1 MYPFERFNEDAKQTL
16 TLAQEEAERAHHSYI
31 GTEHLLLG
39 LMRVEKG
46 TAARV
51 LTKLGVSIGQV
62 RKTIESVL
70 GRNERILIQTIIPTS
85 RVKTVI
91 EIAFEEARKMNDRDV
106 DTGHMLMA
114 LVIEGE
120 GIAAHVLEDLGAT
133 NERVVTEVQRA
144 LGAPPAPRPRRLD
157 RPAVS
162 DPGWVIGRSIH
173 VRTPVDD
180 LARLLNSPPIVKQL
194 KARGLDTDA
203 LLRQLSEP
211 PAKVTVL
218 RDGLRTAQGALD
230 LAVREQQA
238 NQVARL
244 QHTVDGLYEMLVSSE
259 QEWLDSLT

>member
-1 MYPFERFNEDAKQTL
+1 MYPFERFNADAKQTL

-70 GRNERILIQTIIPTS
+70 GPNERILVQTIIPTS

-133 NERVVTEVQRA
+133 NERVVTEVQTE
-144 LGAPPAPRPRRLD
+144 LGAPPAPRPRRQD
-157 RPAVS
+157 RQSVS
-162 DPGWVIGRSIH
+162 EPSWAIGRSGH
-173 VRTPVDD
+173 LRTPVDD
-180 LARLLNSPPIVKQL
+180 LARLLNSPPIARQL
-194 KARGLDTDA
+194 KARGLDTEA
-203 LLRQLSEP
+203 LAKQLGEP
-211 PAKVTVL
+211 PSKVTVL
-218 RDGLRTAQGALD
+218 RHGLRTAQGALD
-230 LAVREQQA
+230 LALREQQVE
-238 NQVARL
+238 QIARL
-244 QHTVDGLYEMLVSSE
+244 QHSVDGLYEMLVKTE
-259 QEWLDSLT
+259 QEWLDSLI